1 MKIGYLEFKG
11 YAALAPMAGVAD
23 RAMRELCR
31 SFGAAYCVSEL
42 VSAKGVSVGD
52 RKSASLMACSDAERP
67 VATQLFGS
75 DPDIMAEA
83 VSAALKYK
91 PDFLDINMGCPAPK
105 VAGNGGGSALMKNPE
120 LAEQITAAAVKA
132 SNVPVTVKIR
142 TGWDADS
149 INAVDIA
156 KRCENAGAAAITVHG
171 RTRRQMYAPPVDIDT
186 IAAVKRAVRIPVIAN
201 GDVTDGPSAQRMYE
215 QTCCDFVMVGRAA
228 MGAPYVFKA
237 INAWFEQG
245 IILPEPTVHEKM
257 NLLIKQVD
265 LMVADKH
272 EKIAYLEAR
281 KHAAWYMRG
290 LKGAANLRAM
300 CGQISCFDDVQR
312 ICELALQ
319 YQEK

>member
-1 MKIGYLEFKG
+1 MKIGHLKFNG

-42 VSAKGVSVGD
+42 ISAKGISMGD

-75 DPDIMAEA
+75 DPEIIAEA
-83 VSAALKYK
+83 VIAALKYN

-105 VAGNGGGSALMKNPE
+105 VAGNGGGSALMKRPE
-120 LAEQITAAAVKA
+120 LAEAITEAAVKA
-132 SNVPVTVKIR
+132 SSVPVTVKIR
-142 TGWDADS
+142 TGWDAYS

-171 RTRRQMYAPPVDIDT
+171 RTRQQMYAPPVDTDT
-186 IAAVKRAVRIPVIAN
+186 IAAVKRAVKIPVIAN
-201 GDVTDGPSAQRMYE
+201 GDVCDGPSAQRMYE
-215 QTCCDFVMVGRAA
+215 KTGCDFVMVGRAA
-228 MGAPYVFKA
+228 MGAPFVFKA

-245 IILPEPTVHEKM
+245 IILPEPTVEEKM
-257 NLLIKQVD
+257 QLLIKQVH
-265 LMVADKH
+265 LMEADKCD
-272 EKIAYLEAR
+272 KIAYLEAR

-290 LKGAANLRAM
+290 LKGAATLRGM

-312 ICELALQ
+312 ICELALE
-319 YQEK
+319 YQQK

>member
-1 MKIGYLEFKG
+1 MKIGHLEFSG
-11 YAALAPMAGVAD
+11 FAALAPMAGVAD

-42 VSAKGVSVGD
+42 ISAKGVSMGD
-52 RKSASLMACSDAERP
+52 RKSASLMACSDTERP

-75 DPDIMAEA
+75 DPDIIAEA
-83 VSAALKYK
+83 VGAALEYK

-105 VAGNGGGSALMKNPE
+105 VAGNGGGSALMKKPE
-120 LAEQITAAAVKA
+120 LAEAITAAAVKA
-132 SNVPVTVKIR
+132 SSVPVTVKIR
-142 TGWDADS
+142 TGWDAES
-149 INAVDIA
+149 VNAVDIA

-171 RTRRQMYAPPVDIDT
+171 RTRKQMYAPPVDIDT
-186 IAAVKRAVRIPVIAN
+186 IAAVKRAVKIPVIAN
-201 GDVTDGPSAQRMYE
+201 GDITDGPSAQRMYE
-215 QTCCDFVMVGRAA
+215 QTGCDFVMVGRAA

-245 IILPEPTVHEKM
+245 IILPEPTVQEKM
-257 NLLIKQVD
+257 ELLIKQVH
-265 LMVADKH
+265 LMEIDKS